1 MPHSRW
7 RSPVLWT
14 SLVAL
19 VLFTLKNFNVFA
31 CIGVSEDTF
40 KEYFNLLF
48 ALLIG
53 FGILNNPTDKVN
65 F

>member
-1 MPHSRW
+1 MTQSRW

-19 VLFTLKNFNVFA
+19 VLFTLKNFNVFT

-40 KEYFNLLF
+40 REFFNMLF